1 MTYKLIISLISL
13 VSTTLFGE
21 FNYDIHV
28 TTIPGK
34 TEQIMLCMHGMGG
47 DYRIGDIIKNTSP
60 IEDTLVSFNF
70 PDHSMHSRKYDPHQT
85 CFGTIQ
91 ELLPPLSIMKKLIV
105 DEKRSSL
112 NLYGFSAG
120 GGAIINI
127 LAVLNTH
134 KYDAALKEIGIHD
147 PDKKKILMALQNGII
162 ILDTPLKSLAEIIA
176 FRGKQNDLDIIGKR
190 YHQNGM
196 EPIDSISH
204 LKNLS
209 LHFIVHFQ
217 TPDEVLSNRDD
228 MLFIERLKS
237 INLHGKTEAIFGS
250 DNGHMLPHA
259 SLWRYL
265 KGKQ

>member
-1 MTYKLIISLISL
+1 MKSKILTSLILFLFSSL
-13 VSTTLFGE
+13 FSE
-21 FNYDIHV
+21 FNYDMHV
-28 TTIPGK
+28 TSLPGK
-34 TEQIMLCMHGMGG
+34 SDQVTLCMHGMGG
-47 DYRIGDIIKNTSP
+47 DYRIGDIIKRTSP

-70 PDHSMHSRKYDPHQT
+70 PDHNMGTRKYDPHLT
-85 CFGTIQ
+85 SFGTIQ
-91 ELLPPLSIMKKLIV
+91 ELLPPLSLMKKLII
-105 DEKRSSL
+105 DEERSTL

-134 KYDAALKEIGIHD
+134 KYDEALKEIGIKDH
-147 PDKKKILMALQNGII
+147 DKKKILMALQNGII
-162 ILDTPLKSLAEIIA
+162 ILDTPLKSIAEIIA
-176 FRGKQNDLDIIGKR
+176 FRGKQNDLEIIGKR
-190 YHQNGM
+190 YQQNEM

-217 TPDEVLSNRDD
+217 APDEVLSNRDD

-237 INLHGKTEAIFGS
+237 INIHGKTEAILGS